1 MTQETLGDKM
11 KNLIA
16 FIEQHDSKVVSHTET
31 TITAT
36 VVVVHADGHVTTEEE
51 TFPATLQAARDFLGY

>member
-1 MTQETLGDKM
+1 M